1 MVLFLDHTCP
11 HQPDPPWGIHPSPRV
26 WSFYPNPLPHEFN
39 PWTPKWF
46 WWVMELWDGTWFAYW
61 WPWESMWLASIL
73 SWLRNQRWAS
83 FSYPW
88 MIWATAARSSWMSWS
103 ATPSHGNNSML
114 DAAEMNVVSCFIQCS
129 MYKRQIRLV
138 QQHRPRLVCWKSRRQ
153 EEDRLWCASLMDKH
167 LDPGELLTLCREGTT
182 QTLSTQGCDLLC
194 QLQQHRW
201 GRREVT
207 AKSSR
212 EKVVGFCYSQHWS
225 ECATFECW

>member
-1 MVLFLDHTCP
+1 
-11 HQPDPPWGIHPSPRV
+11 
-26 WSFYPNPLPHEFN
+26 
-39 PWTPKWF
+39 
-46 WWVMELWDGTWFAYW
+46 MELWDGTWFAYW

-153 EEDRLWCASLMDKH
+153 EEDRLWCASLINKH
-167 LDPGELLTLCREGTT
+167 LHPGELLTLCREGTT
-182 QTLSTQGCDLLC
+182 QTLSAQGCDLLC

-207 AKSSR
+207 AKSLR

-225 ECATFECW
+225 ECATFECWWWCHRGAAPKTLKVSPAEPLGFIRGHHQFLAVLAMLEFCACFWRLSA